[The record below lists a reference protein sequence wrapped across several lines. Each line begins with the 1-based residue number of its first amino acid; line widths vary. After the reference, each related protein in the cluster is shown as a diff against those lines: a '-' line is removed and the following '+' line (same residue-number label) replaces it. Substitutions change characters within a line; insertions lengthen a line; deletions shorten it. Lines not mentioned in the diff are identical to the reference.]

1 MTEPMLIVENV
12 TKTFGGLV
20 ALDQVS
26 FKFNKGEIIGLIG
39 PNGAG
44 KTTLFN
50 VITGFYKPDQGKVFY
65 RGKNI
70 TGLPTYNITSEG
82 IGRTFQ
88 IVRPLENLTVFDNA
102 LIGAFLKAENRHN
115 AMKIAYDALEY
126 VGLVSKIDQYAGSL
140 NLAEKKKLELAKI
153 LTLNPQLLFLDEVAA
168 GLNESEIN
176 EMIDLIKKLH
186 NEGKTIVLIEH
197 VMLFVMG
204 LVDRIIVLNYGKKIA
219 DGSKNEVANDE
230 KVIDAYLGE
239 EE

>member
-1 MTEPMLIVENV
+1 MTEPMLKVENV

-26 FKFNKGEIIGLIG
+26 FELGEGEIIGLIG

-50 VITGFYKPDQGKVFY
+50 VITGFYKPDQGQVLF

-70 TGLPTYNITSEG
+70 TSLPTHDITFEG

-102 LIGAFLKAENRHN
+102 LIGAFLKAKNRNN
-115 AMKIAYDALEY
+115 ALKIAYDSLEY
-126 VGLVSKIDQYAGSL
+126 VGLASKIDQYAGSL

-153 LTLNPQLLFLDEVAA
+153 LTLDPPLLFLDEVAA

-176 EMIDLIKKLH
+176 EMISLVKKLH
-186 NEGKTIVLIEH
+186 DEGKTIVLIEH

-204 LVDRIIVLNYGKKIA
+204 LVDRLIVLNYGRKIA
-219 DGSKNEVANDE
+219 DGAREEVANDP

>member
-1 MTEPMLIVENV
+1 MTEPMLKVENV

-26 FKFNKGEIIGLIG
+26 FELGEGEIIGLIG

-50 VITGFYKPDQGKVFY
+50 VITGFYKPDQGQVFY
-65 RGKNI
+65 QGKNI
-70 TGLPTYNITSEG
+70 TGLPTYNITLEG

-102 LIGAFLKAENRHN
+102 LIGAFLKSKNRHN
-115 AMKIAYDALEY
+115 ALKIALDSLEY
-126 VGLVSKIDQYAGSL
+126 VGLVPKIDQYAGSL

-153 LTLNPQLLFLDEVAA
+153 LTLNPPLLFLDEVAA

-176 EMIDLIKKLH
+176 EMISLVKKLH
-186 NEGKTIVLIEH
+186 NEGRTIVLIEH

-204 LVDRIIVLNYGKKIA
+204 LVDRLIVLNYGRKIA
-219 DGSKNEVANDE
+219 DGAREEVANDP